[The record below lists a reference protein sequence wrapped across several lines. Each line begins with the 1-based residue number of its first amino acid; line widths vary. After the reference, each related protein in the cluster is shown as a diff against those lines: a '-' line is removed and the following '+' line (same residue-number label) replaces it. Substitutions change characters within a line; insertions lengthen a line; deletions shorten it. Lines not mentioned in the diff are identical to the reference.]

1 MKESPNKQ
9 SNSILIKGAA
19 TGGRK
24 GSASRTVPLGG
35 AEAVDAFKKA
45 FNRGSGRGTTAKTN
59 NTTKSNKSQPQAK
72 SSGRRKFRDTKIGQ
86 LFTRNKN
93 KVDTG
98 VSAGSADKS
107 DLKLIPVTGIT
118 TEESRD
124 LYNATIAYRDK
135 LAKDGVLNSK
145 ERRIAIRRYAN
156 KLREELNKSKA
167 DKKAQYIKDNNLN
180 VSESPSKMR
189 SPMKQDENL
198 IKGAATNVGR
208 RADGTYFIGG
218 SRSGQF
224 SKDLALGPDSVR
236 AFTKAFNSEKER
248 KKRVEKEIKN
258 FDPVANKQGLNSFK
272 NGSMQCA
279 DFSMNNKEKMFIA
292 QNRQGR
298 NKSFMGLGAFKS
310 PFTQKEDT
318 VLKPDK
324 AKSFKQEKEEIN
336 GRMKRLAS
344 EVRNLQGEKEMW
356 VELSGGDAEGRS
368 YYSAGSNRHYKA
380 ALDDVMTKSADTKV
394 KKDGSV
400 VFQIEVEDA
409 SVFPENLRYGANK
422 IEASVDDLNEKVY
435 LEDSKGFLDFSRF
448 KKDALMKT
456 SQGMQ
461 FDEQGVRGVVNNL
474 LGDRINFSEPK
485 LMSWATDDANRD
497 GSSFMADYL
506 EVFPNQ
512 KFLFDGSFDL
522 QTVVETDEKVTT
534 VGDLLRQEIVEY
546 NVEKLRR
553 NHNAIA
559 QSKELNNISRPRYTF
574 DNVVSGEKA
583 NMITG
588 YES

>member
-1 MKESPNKQ
+1 MEC
-9 SNSILIKGAA
+9 
-19 TGGRK
+19 
-24 GSASRTVPLGG
+24 
-35 AEAVDAFKKA
+35 
-45 FNRGSGRGTTAKTN
+45 
-59 NTTKSNKSQPQAK
+59 
-72 SSGRRKFRDTKIGQ
+72 
-86 LFTRNKN
+86 
-93 KVDTG
+93 
-98 VSAGSADKS
+98 
-107 DLKLIPVTGIT
+107 
-118 TEESRD
+118 
-124 LYNATIAYRDK
+124 
-135 LAKDGVLNSK
+135 
-145 ERRIAIRRYAN
+145 AN
-156 KLREELNKSKA
+156 
-167 DKKAQYIKDNNLN
+167 
-180 VSESPSKMR
+180 
-189 SPMKQDENL
+189 
-198 IKGAATNVGR
+198 
-208 RADGTYFIGG
+208 
-218 SRSGQF
+218 
-224 SKDLALGPDSVR
+224 
-236 AFTKAFNSEKER
+236 
-248 KKRVEKEIKN
+248 
-258 FDPVANKQGLNSFK
+258 
-272 NGSMQCA
+272 
-279 DFSMNNKEKMFIA
+279 FSMNNKEKMFIA

-298 NKSFMGLGAFKS
+298 NKNFMGLGSFRS
-310 PFTQKEDT
+310 PFTQKQDS
-318 VLKPDK
+318 VLKPK

-336 GRMKRLAS
+336 GRMKKLAS

-356 VELSGGDAEGRS
+356 VELSGGDSEGRS

-380 ALDDVMTKSADTKV
+380 ALDDIMTKSADTKV

-409 SVFPENLRYGANK
+409 SIFPENLRFGANK

-448 KKDALMKT
+448 KKEALIKT

-461 FDEQGVRGVVNNL
+461 FDEEGVRGVVNNL

-506 EVFPNQ
+506 EVFPSQ

-553 NHNAIA
+553 NHNMIA
-559 QSKELNNISRPRYTF
+559 QSKELNNVSRPRYAF

-583 NMITG
+583 KIITG

>member
-35 AEAVDAFKKA
+35 ASAVDAFKKA

-59 NTTKSNKSQPQAK
+59 NTAKSNKSQPQAK

-156 KLREELNKSKA
+156 KLREQLNKSKT

-198 IKGAATNVGR
+198 IKGAATNVGK

-258 FDPVANKQGLNSFK
+258 FDPVTNKQGLNSFK

-298 NKSFMGLGAFKS
+298 NKNFMGLGSFRS

-318 VLKPDK
+318 VLKPAK

-400 VFQIEVEDA
+400 VFQIEVEDT

-435 LEDSKGFLDFSRF
+435 LEDNKGFLDFSRF
-448 KKDALMKT
+448 KKDTLIKT

-461 FDEQGVRGVVNNL
+461 FDEEGVRGVVNNL

-559 QSKELNNISRPRYTF
+559 QSKELNNISRPRCRC
-574 DNVVSGEKA
+574 
-583 NMITG
+583 
-588 YES
+588 

>member
-24 GSASRTVPLGG
+24 GSASRDVPLGG

-45 FNRGSGRGTTAKTN
+45 FNKGSGKSTKAKT
-59 NTTKSNKSQPQAK
+59 TDAAKSNKSQPK
-72 SSGRRKFRDTKIGQ
+72 TTGGRKKFRDTRIGQ

-93 KVDTG
+93 KVNTSVD
-98 VSAGSADKS
+98 AGSADKS
-107 DLKLIPVTGIT
+107 DLKLTPVPGIT

-135 LAKDGVLNSK
+135 LAKDGVLNNK
-145 ERRIAIRRYAN
+145 ERRIAIRRYTN
-156 KLREELNKSKA
+156 KLREDLNKNKA
-167 DKKAQYIKDNNLN
+167 DTKAQYIKDNNLN
-180 VSESPSKMR
+180 VSGPPLKMR

-198 IKGAATNVGR
+198 IRGAATNVGK

-218 SRSGQF
+218 SRSGQY
-224 SKDLALGPDSVR
+224 SKDLALGPDSVS

-248 KKRVEKEIKN
+248 KKKVEKEIKN

-272 NGSMQCA
+272 DGNMQCA

-318 VLKPDK
+318 VLKPAK
-324 AKSFKQEKEEIN
+324 AKSFKQQKEEIN
-336 GRMKRLAS
+336 GRMKKLAS

-380 ALDDVMTKSADTKV
+380 ALDDIMTKSADTKV

-409 SVFPENLRYGANK
+409 SIFPENLRYGSNK
-422 IEASVDDLNEKVY
+422 IEASVDDINEKIY

-448 KKDALMKT
+448 KKDSLIKT

-461 FDEQGVRGVVNNL
+461 FDEEGVRGIVNNL

-553 NHNAIA
+553 NHNMIA
-559 QSKELNNISRPRYTF
+559 QSKELNNVSRPRYTF

-583 NMITG
+583 EVITG

>member
-9 SNSILIKGAA
+9 GNSILIKGAA

-35 AEAVDAFKKA
+35 AEAVDAFKRA
-45 FNRGSGRGTTAKTN
+45 FNKGSGRSTTAKTN
-59 NTTKSNKSQPQAK
+59 NKPQAK
-72 SSGRRKFRDTKIGQ
+72 TSNRKKFRDTKIGQ

-93 KVDTG
+93 KVDASVD
-98 VSAGSADKS
+98 VSSADKS
-107 DLKLIPVTGIT
+107 DLKLIPVPGIT

-135 LAKDGVLNSK
+135 LAKDGVLNNK

-156 KLREELNKSKA
+156 KLREDLNKNKA

-180 VSESPSKMR
+180 VSGPPSKMR

-198 IKGAATNVGR
+198 IRGAATNVGK

-218 SRSGQF
+218 SRSGQY
-224 SKDLALGPDSVR
+224 SKDLALGPDSVS
-236 AFTKAFNSEKER
+236 AFTKAFNNEKER
-248 KKRVEKEIKN
+248 KKKVEKEIKN

-272 NGSMQCA
+272 NGSMECA
-279 DFSMNNKEKMFIA
+279 NFSMNNKEKMFIA

-298 NKSFMGLGAFKS
+298 NKNFMGLGSFRS

-318 VLKPDK
+318 VLKPAK

-336 GRMKRLAS
+336 GRMKKLAS

-356 VELSGGDAEGRS
+356 VELSGGDSEGRS
-368 YYSAGSNRHYKA
+368 YYSAGSNRHCKA
-380 ALDDVMTKSADTKV
+380 ALDDIMTKSADTKV

-409 SVFPENLRYGANK
+409 NIFPENLRYGANK
-422 IEASVDDLNEKVY
+422 IEASVDDINEKIY

-448 KKDALMKT
+448 KKDALIKT

-461 FDEQGVRGVVNNL
+461 FDEEGVRGVVNNL

-506 EVFPNQ
+506 EVFPSQ

-553 NHNAIA
+553 NHNMIA
-559 QSKELNNISRPRYTF
+559 QSKELNNVSRPRYTF

-583 NMITG
+583 EIITG

>member
-45 FNRGSGRGTTAKTN
+45 FNRGSGRSTTAKTN

-298 NKSFMGLGAFKS
+298 NKNFMGLGSFRS

-318 VLKPDK
+318 VLKPAK

-380 ALDDVMTKSADTKV
+380 ALDDVMTQSADTKV

-448 KKDALMKT
+448 KKDALIKT

-461 FDEQGVRGVVNNL
+461 FDEEGVRGVVNNL

-583 NMITG
+583 KMITG